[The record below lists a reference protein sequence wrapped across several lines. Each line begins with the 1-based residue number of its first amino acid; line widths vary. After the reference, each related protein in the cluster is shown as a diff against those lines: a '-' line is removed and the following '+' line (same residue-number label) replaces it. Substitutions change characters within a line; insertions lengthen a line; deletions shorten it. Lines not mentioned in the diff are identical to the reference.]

1 MSNITCTPTQA
12 VIVKI
17 GKSKKLYASKKT
29 ARRNVAWRILYDTGR
44 LSKGDFNTFF
54 DNSPKSTW
62 ANKHF
67 ECECGGSS
75 VNIAS
80 HNSTYAGEIDGY
92 DSSGCQLHNRFN
104 GYYKRLHERIVR
116 WLAAGYM
123 AKDSGLQEDLK

>member
-12 VIVKI
+12 VMVRI

-67 ECECGGSS
+67 ECECGGS
-75 VNIAS
+75 I
-80 HNSTYAGEIDGY
+80 STYAGEIDGY

-123 AKDSGLQEDLK
+123 ANDSGLQEEANV

>member
-1 MSNITCTPTQA
+1 M
-12 VIVKI
+12 KI
-17 GKSKKLYASKKT
+17 KSKPVEVLAVWIDGKRKIYPSKQV
-29 ARRNVAWRILYDTGR
+29 ARKKIAWRILYDTGR

-67 ECECGGSS
+67 ECECGGS
-75 VNIAS
+75 I
-80 HNSTYAGEIDGY
+80 STYAGEIDGY

-123 AKDSGLQEDLK
+123 AKDSGLQEVTA

>member
-12 VIVKI
+12 VMVRI

-44 LSKGDFNTFF
+44 LSKDIDDVFGDRIGC
-54 DNSPKSTW
+54 
-62 ANKHF
+62 NKVGWVWKHH
-67 ECECGGSS
+67 ECDCTEAPDPYGGVMSG
-75 VNIAS
+75 
-80 HNSTYAGEIDGY
+80 TT
-92 DSSGCQLHNRFN
+92 DSSHCVIHNRYN

-123 AKDSGLQEDLK
+123 LGDSGLQEVAA

>member
-12 VIVKI
+12 VMVRI

-44 LSKGDFNTFF
+44 IIRDVEDVFGD
-54 DNSPKSTW
+54 KIEC
-62 ANKHF
+62 NKVGWVWKHY
-67 ECECGGSS
+67 ECDCTEAQHPYGGTISGT
-75 VNIAS
+75 V
-80 HNSTYAGEIDGY
+80 
-92 DSSGCQLHNRFN
+92 DSNGCLIHNRYN
-104 GYYKRLHERIVR
+104 GYYKRLHERVMR